1 MSPNCDTCQ
10 HVDLDVSKQ
19 PCRGCSNGSGWTP
32 FPAAASEGLRADQRR
47 LEWLLPVIGTAGD
60 TDRVGNA
67 RTMALGAALML
78 GKTDR
83 DAIDF
88 AMEGSP

>member
-1 MSPNCDTCQ
+1 MHQ
-10 HVDLDVSKQ
+10 ALLD
-19 PCRGCSNGSGWTP
+19 
-32 FPAAASEGLRADQRR
+32 DQRR

-78 GKTDR
+78 GKTGR

>member
-1 MSPNCDTCQ
+1 MSMGCNTCAF
-10 HVDLDVSKQ
+10 SERPGGEF
-19 PCRGCSNGSGWTP
+19 PCHSCEPGERASGWTDP
-32 FPAAASEGLRADQRR
+32 VLLADQRR
-47 LEWLLPVIGTAGD
+47 LQWLLPVIGTAGD
-60 TDRVGNA
+60 PDHVGNA